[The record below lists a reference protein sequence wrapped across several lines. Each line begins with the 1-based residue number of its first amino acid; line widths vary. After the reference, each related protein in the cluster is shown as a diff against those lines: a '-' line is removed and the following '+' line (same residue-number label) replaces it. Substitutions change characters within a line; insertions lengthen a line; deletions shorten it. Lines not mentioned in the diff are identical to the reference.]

1 MSGDFIGRDNSEVEI
16 MFGNEGARI
25 QGNFKWGGAQEWN
38 TNTKETSSDWA
49 AWYPWNMKNK
59 WIEAQQWNTNAK
71 ETSSD
76 WAAWYPWNV
85 KKEGLAEK
93 GDERPR
99 NRKGCLVLVQEKT
112 FSVDPK
118 HPTTFQIS
126 PRIKAQS

>member
-38 TNTKETSSDWA
+38 TNT
-49 AWYPWNMKNK
+49 
-59 WIEAQQWNTNAK
+59 K